1 MEKNVTKNFKKRL
14 QAGEKVFGLQIGPGN
29 NPRETMQALEGSGVD
44 FIIVDN
50 EHSLVNKETIYE
62 YMKEARKLEIPIWL
76 RPEEGIA
83 NCRCYLDSGVNGLMC
98 PSITDVEEVAYII
111 KQSYFPP
118 IGHRGSGIGLCPY
131 LIDMQSTAEIPF
143 LALTEYIND
152 NTMIFPQA
160 ESLVAISNLPQILRL
175 EGVTGVM
182 VGPKDLAID
191 IGDIDPKALTGEVS
205 TPFMEDKYR
214 EIARICKQAGKAAGI
229 GGMAPKDLAVWAKEG
244 YQIFV
249 PGFITDGNVNK
260 VKPAVEELKS
270 LIS

>member
-1 MEKNVTKNFKKRL
+1 MELNVTKEFKKRL
-14 QAGEKVFGLQIGPGN
+14 QAGETVYGMQIGPGN
-29 NPRETMQALEGSGVD
+29 EPRETVKALKESGVD

-62 YMKEARKLEIPIWL
+62 YMKEAKKNAIPIWL

-83 NCRCYLDSGVNGLMC
+83 NFRCYLDAGVNGLMC
-98 PSITDVEEVAYII
+98 PSITDVEEVAHII
-111 KQSYFPP
+111 KEAYLPP
-118 IGHRGSGIGLCPY
+118 IGHRGSGIGLSPY
-131 LIDMQSTAEIPF
+131 LIDLQNTAEIPF

-160 ESLVAISNLPQILRL
+160 ENLAAINNLPQIMRL
-175 EGVTGVM
+175 EGVTGAM
-182 VGPKDLAID
+182 VGPKDLALD
-191 IGDIDPKALTGEVS
+191 IGNINPKALTADVS

-244 YQIFV
+244 YQILV
-249 PGFITDGNVNK
+249 AGYIIDGNVNK
-260 VKPAVEELKS
+260 GKSLVEELKS
-270 LIS
+270 LSS